1 MGLNT
6 CAANGVAV
14 LIPACNSVGPQ
25 GVRVLAS
32 SVRPCQ
38 DLHARTKVKEGDE
51 RSLHHQRIQSACA
64 REICFLNPTH
74 SHTQIN
80 TTAQELGDRKHGFVN
95 ANTVASSTVC
105 GHRQ

>member
-1 MGLNT
+1 MKGAST
-6 CAANGVAV
+6 
-14 LIPACNSVGPQ
+14 ISVF
-25 GVRVLAS
+25 R
-32 SVRPCQ
+32 
-38 DLHARTKVKEGDE
+38 ARAPEKFV
-51 RSLHHQRIQSACA
+51 
-64 REICFLNPTH
+64 FLNPNTLSRTQINTTAKVRQRNLFLESNTL